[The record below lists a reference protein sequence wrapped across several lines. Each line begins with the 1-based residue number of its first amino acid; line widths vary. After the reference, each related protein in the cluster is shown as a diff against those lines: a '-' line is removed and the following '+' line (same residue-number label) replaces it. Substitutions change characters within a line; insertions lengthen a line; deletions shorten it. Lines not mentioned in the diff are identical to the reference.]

1 MKKSPF
7 GDFFCSSY
15 IANNNRLMQKRQL
28 SRREVMQLLAATML
42 GSSFIPLNSLAK
54 DNNTLA
60 SEHDHDGPKPVFVP
74 PGAGKK
80 GNIAVNEI
88 VFKLSKEQTSGNLGS
103 AETILHP
110 GFMGA
115 VPHRHKQFDEVCR
128 VLEGTLTI
136 MVGEEI
142 FTLKPG
148 AWHLRPR
155 GIVHSFWNSGKV
167 PAKFIELYIPGGHE
181 AYMQEL
187 TTLFIGGRM
196 PKPEEV
202 DAVAKK
208 HDIEFFWD
216 LLPDLLKKYKVHL

>member
-1 MKKSPF
+1 
-7 GDFFCSSY
+7 
-15 IANNNRLMQKRQL
+15 
-28 SRREVMQLLAATML
+28 MQLLAATMV
-42 GSSFIPLNSLAK
+42 GSSVLPFAG
-54 DNNTLA
+54 LA
-60 SEHDHDGPKPVFVP
+60 SGHKSSGALQGTNDPKPVYIP
-74 PGAGKK
+74 PGQGKK
-80 GNIAVNEI
+80 GHIAVNEI

-103 AETILHP
+103 AETILYP
-110 GFMGA
+110 GYMGA
-115 VPHRHKQFDEVCR
+115 VPHRHQHFDEVCR

-155 GIVHSFWNSGKV
+155 GIIHSFWNSGKV

-187 TTLFIGGRM
+187 TTLFENGRR

-216 LLPDLLKKYKVHL
+216 QLPAILKKYKVRL

>member
-1 MKKSPF
+1 
-7 GDFFCSSY
+7 
-15 IANNNRLMQKRQL
+15 MQKNQL
-28 SRREVMQLLAATML
+28 SRREVMQLLAATMI
-42 GSSFIPLNSLAK
+42 GSSALPLSSLAMANQQK
-54 DNNTLA
+54 TSRNDFA
-60 SEHDHDGPKPVFVP
+60 DPKPVFIP

-103 AETILHP
+103 AETILYP
-110 GFMGA
+110 GLMGA
-115 VPHRHKQFDEVCR
+115 VPHQHKHFDEVCR

-167 PAKFIELYIPGGHE
+167 PAKFIEFYIPGGHE

-187 TTLFIGGRM
+187 TTLFANGKT

-202 DAVAKK
+202 DAVARK

-216 LLPDLLKKYKVHL
+216 RLPALLKKYKVRL

>member
-1 MKKSPF
+1 
-7 GDFFCSSY
+7 
-15 IANNNRLMQKRQL
+15 
-28 SRREVMQLLAATML
+28 MQLLAATML
-42 GSSFIPLNSLAK
+42 GSSLLPLTSFAK
-54 DNNTLA
+54 DNEELV
-60 SEHDHDGPKPVFVP
+60 SKEVHDDPKSVFIP
-74 PGAGKK
+74 PGTGKK
-80 GNIAVNEI
+80 GNIGVNEI

-103 AETILHP
+103 AETILYP

-115 VPHRHKQFDEVCR
+115 VPHKHKHFDEVCR

-187 TTLFIGGRM
+187 TTLFAGGRT

-216 LLPDLLKKYKVHL
+216 QLPDLLNKYKVHL

>member
-1 MKKSPF
+1 M
-7 GDFFCSSY
+7 
-15 IANNNRLMQKRQL
+15 R
-28 SRREVMQLLAATML
+28 LLAATMV
-42 GSSFIPLNSLAK
+42 GSSVLPMASLASDPK
-54 DNNTLA
+54 ITETKPA
-60 SEHDHDGPKPVFVP
+60 SEDPKPVFIA
-74 PGAGKK
+74 PGEGKR

-103 AETILHP
+103 AETILYP

-115 VPHRHKQFDEVCR
+115 VPHRHQHFDEVCR

-136 MVGEEI
+136 MVGDQI
-142 FTLKPG
+142 YTLTPG

-187 TTLFIGGRM
+187 TALFVNGRR
-196 PKPEEV
+196 PKPGEV

-216 LLPDLLKKYKVHL
+216 QLPALLKKYKVHL

>member
-1 MKKSPF
+1 
-7 GDFFCSSY
+7 
-15 IANNNRLMQKRQL
+15 
-28 SRREVMQLLAATML
+28 ML
-42 GSSFIPLNSLAK
+42 GGSLLPLNAFARAGVINPSFNPA
-54 DNNTLA
+54 DA
-60 SEHDHDGPKPVFVP
+60 PKPVYIP
-74 PGAGKK
+74 PGGGQKA
-80 GNIAVNEI
+80 NISVNEI
-88 VFKLSKEQTSGNLGS
+88 VFKLNKTQTSGNLGS

-115 VPHRHKQFDEVCR
+115 VPHRHKNFDEVCR

-142 FTLKPG
+142 FTLQPG

-187 TTLFIGGRM
+187 TTLFAGGKT
-196 PKPEEV
+196 PKPEEL

-216 LLPDLLKKYKVHL
+216 QLPALLKKYKVHL